1 MTVND
6 DEPMPFDERPP
17 IDPEFARTAAAEYFY
32 DLIKLAFAVTLAKFR
47 NAFRRL
53 GRG

>member
-6 DEPMPFDERPP
+6 DNPLPFDERPP
-17 IDPEFARTAAAEYFY
+17 LDPEFARTAAAEYFY
-32 DLIKLAFAVTLAKFR
+32 DLVKIAFAVMCAKFR
-47 NAFRRL
+47 NALRRL